1 MLFIIIPISD
11 NPKVIDIAANM
22 EYVIMLRIEKPNI
35 TLIPKRLGII
45 I

>member
-22 EYVIMLRIEKPNI
+22 EYVIMLRIEKPKYN
-35 TLIPKRLGII
+35 TYP
-45 I
+45 